1 MIKINLKNNIAG
13 GRLSLT
19 NAYVKSVAEKLLADF
34 CPAALETPQP
44 IDVDRLITDYFGF
57 DLLYELLSHNLSVL
71 GMTNFA
77 DGALTLYD
85 PSTKRTKKEKV
96 KKNTVI
102 IDSRMT
108 EGTNKVR
115 HSYTAAHECG
125 HIIFDNLDVRQAR
138 EDSRQLMMEC
148 AEEFDPVAYHA
159 ALPKNQKDDAK
170 WIEHYCD
177 HFASCLILPD
187 KTVKMAAAQ
196 ILRKH
201 KFASPFIYPHTEAE
215 QKFAVDVLAGGVAA
229 IFETSKEAA
238 MYKLFDLKI
247 IRGGREFY
255 ERMKAKYG
263 N

>member
-1 MIKINLKNNIAG
+1 MFRLNLKNNIAG

-19 NAYVKSVAEKLLADF
+19 NAYIKSVAEKLLTDF

-44 IDVDRLITDYFGF
+44 IDMDRLITDYFGF
-57 DLLYELLSHNLSVL
+57 ELLYEWLTHNLSVM
-71 GMTNFA
+71 GMTNF
-77 DGALTLYD
+77 DDVVMPLFD
-85 PSTKRTKKEKV
+85 PETKRAHKSEI

-102 IDSRMT
+102 IDTRMT

-115 HSYTAAHECG
+115 YSYTAAHECG
-125 HIIFDNLDVRQAR
+125 HIIFDNLEVRAMR
-138 EDSRQLMMEC
+138 EGSRQLMMEC
-148 AEEFDPVAYHA
+148 AEEFDPVAYHT
-159 ALPKNQKDDAK
+159 ALPKDKKDDAR

-187 KTVKMAAAQ
+187 KTVRMAAAQ
-196 ILRKH
+196 ILRKN
-201 KFASPFIYPHTEAE
+201 KFESPFIYPHTKEE
-215 QKFAVDVLAGGVAA
+215 QQFAVDILAGGVAG

-255 ERMKAKYG
+255 ERMKAKYK
-263 N
+263 